1 MAAGAD
7 SAAARLRKLQRLQPQ
22 LRQQPIISSYGISVK
37 LTGMLCRLAGE
48 KVVAEGGSGGLKFL
62 LVAGRP
68 IGEPIVQYG
77 PFVMNSV
84 SCKRRRNHASSS
96 ASHTT

>member
-1 MAAGAD
+1 MCT
-7 SAAARLRKLQRLQPQ
+7 LWLF
-22 LRQQPIISSYGISVK
+22 
-37 LTGMLCRLAGE
+37 AGE

-84 SCKRRRNHASSS
+84 SM
-96 ASHTT
+96 

>member
-1 MAAGAD
+1 
-7 SAAARLRKLQRLQPQ
+7 
-22 LRQQPIISSYGISVK
+22 
-37 LTGMLCRLAGE
+37 MLCCPAGE
-48 KVVAEGGSGGLKFL
+48 KAVAEGGSGGLKFL

-84 SCKRRRNHASSS
+84 SVFQSTQRHMWLPI
-96 ASHTT
+96 

>member
-1 MAAGAD
+1 MVT
-7 SAAARLRKLQRLQPQ
+7 P
-22 LRQQPIISSYGISVK
+22 
-37 LTGMLCRLAGE
+37 GE

-77 PFVMNSV
+77 PFVMNTV
-84 SCKRRRNHASSS
+84 SKFAAQALEHSGRGLSERAV
-96 ASHTT
+96 